1 MIGKSSKNVV
11 LALINAYK
19 SDEFSHCSVSEFNAK
34 YGISLRNLPDI
45 FKQLEDEGYIENC
58 TVNGYFKRFKILK
71 PYTCPKFVLD
81 SRLNTQQKN
90 FLLACRDN
98 NITGDI
104 SKKEFC
110 RRVLHSENLSNLNRI
125 LNKIEECIG
134 GTIFSLE
141 EEEIS
146 GLIPE
151 KAIYTK
157 HGYRSGV
164 FCKKKEEVTYEDETA
179 NFLYKKSYHGFKH
192 RKNIIEYALTPE
204 IIKKQLLKQDMKDY
218 YTGVVP
224 KSYEEY
230 SIDRIDSSRGYVE
243 DNIVITTGAINTM
256 KLDMSIEEFKEQ
268 IKLLYNNM
276 NNF

>member
-19 SDEFSHCSVSEFNAK
+19 SDEFSHCSVNEFNLK
-34 YGISLRNLPDI
+34 YGISMRNLPDI

-58 TVNGYFKRFKILK
+58 TVNGYFKKFKILK
-71 PYTCPKFVLD
+71 PYPCPKFVLD

-98 NITGDI
+98 NITNNI

-141 EEEIS
+141 RNEVS

-151 KAIYTK
+151 NAIYTK
-157 HGYRSGV
+157 YGYRSAV
-164 FCKKKEEVTYEDETA
+164 ISKRKEEITYEDELA

-192 RKNIIEYALTPE
+192 RKNITEYALTPE
-204 IIKKQLLKQDMKDY
+204 IIKKQLLKQGMKDY
-218 YTGVVP
+218 YTGVIP
-224 KSYEEY
+224 KNYEEY
-230 SIDRIDSSRGYVE
+230 SVDRIDSSKGYTE
-243 DNIVITTGAINTM
+243 DNIVVTTGIVNTM